1 MKYPRIVFFFAAILV
16 NLGVVNYYKIELT
29 NVEILRIHIFL
40 AILFFSTDLLQKK
53 LLTNNK
59 TSPMIVLGINFL
71 RIIFCLLFLL
81 TPLFLTQ
88 KMETN
93 YIYNFF
99 FIYFLVLFL
108 DVFLK
113 WKALKN

>member
-1 MKYPRIVFFFAAILV
+1 MKHPRIVFFFVAILV
-16 NLGVVNYYKIELT
+16 NLGVVNYCKIELT
-29 NVEILRIHIFL
+29 NVEILKTHVFL

-71 RIIFCLLFLL
+71 RIILCLLFLL
-81 TPLFLTQ
+81 TPFFMSQ
-88 KMETN
+88 KMEAN

-99 FIYFLVLFL
+99 FIYFFILFM

>member
-1 MKYPRIVFFFAAILV
+1 MKHPRKVFFFAAILV

-29 NVEILRIHIFL
+29 SVEILRIHIFL
-40 AILFFSTDLLQKK
+40 AVLFFSTDQLQKR
-53 LLTNNK
+53 LLINSK

-71 RIIFCLLFLL
+71 RIILCLLFLL
-81 TPLFLTQ
+81 IPFFMSQ

-99 FIYFLVLFL
+99 FIYFLILFL